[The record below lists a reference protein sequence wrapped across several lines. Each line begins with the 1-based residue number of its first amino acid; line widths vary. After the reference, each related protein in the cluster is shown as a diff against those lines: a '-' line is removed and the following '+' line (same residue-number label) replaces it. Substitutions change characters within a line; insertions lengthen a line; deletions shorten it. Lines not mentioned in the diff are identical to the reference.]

1 MPADRLADKPA
12 PVPVPLCDIALQY
25 RNHQDEIEAAVLG
38 VLRSGQAILGPVV
51 AAFENAIREY
61 CRSAFAVGMSS
72 GTDAQLAILMH
83 LGIGPGDAVITTP
96 FTFFATAGCV
106 SRVGARPIFCE
117 IEADT
122 FNLSPAA
129 VASYLGNVARRDAAG
144 VLRAPTGE
152 RIRAIAPVHLFGLCA
167 AMKEFMALGEAYGIP
182 VLEDASQAIG
192 AEYPFPEGRIGRAG
206 SMGEF
211 GWYSFFPSKNL
222 GAFGDAGLAVGRDAR
237 DEAAL
242 RAMRMHG
249 MDTQYFHRFVGGNFR
264 LDALQAAVLA
274 AKLPYLD
281 AWSDARRANAA
292 LYRELFE
299 ATGLSG
305 TITVPAE
312 PYAGAG
318 LRHHHIYHQYV
329 IRTPRRD
336 ALLAHLKS
344 CDIGCAVYYPLSLH
358 QQECFAS
365 LEYRAGDFPE
375 AERAA
380 HEVLALPVYPEL
392 TREQIHFVVASI
404 AEFHRC
410 G

>member
-1 MPADRLADKPA
+1 
-12 PVPVPLCDIALQY
+12 
-25 RNHQDEIEAAVLG
+25 
-38 VLRSGQAILGPVV
+38 
-51 AAFENAIREY
+51 
-61 CRSAFAVGMSS
+61 MSS

-106 SRVGARPIFCE
+106 SRVGARPIFCD

-129 VASYLGNVARRDAAG
+129 VASYLANVARRDAVG

-167 AMKEFMALGEAYGIP
+167 AMQEFLALGEAYGIP

-192 AEYPFPEGRIGRAG
+192 AEDPFAEGRTGSAG
-206 SMGEF
+206 SMGQF

-222 GAFGDAGLAVGRDAR
+222 GAFGDAGLAVGRDPA

-264 LDALQAAVLA
+264 IDALQAAVLSV
-274 AKLPYLD
+274 KLPHLD
-281 AWSDARRANAA
+281 GWSGARRANAA
-292 LYRELFE
+292 LYHQLFE
-299 ATGLSG
+299 TAALTGKV
-305 TITVPAE
+305 TVPAE
-312 PYAGAG
+312 PYAKAA
-318 LRHHHIYHQYV
+318 LRQHHIYHQYV

-336 ALLAHLKS
+336 ELLAHLKS
-344 CDIGCAVYYPLSLH
+344 CGIGCAVYYPLPLH
-358 QQECFAS
+358 LQECFAS
-365 LEYRAGDFPE
+365 LDYHAGDFPE
-375 AERAA
+375 SERAA
-380 HEVLALPVYPEL
+380 REVLALPVYPEL
-392 TREQIHFVVASI
+392 TREQITFVVDTI
-404 AEFHRC
+404 VEFVRR

>member
-1 MPADRLADKPA
+1 MQ
-12 PVPVPLCDIALQY
+12 VPLLDLKAQY
-25 RNHQDEIEAAVLG
+25 GPLRDSIEVR
-38 VLRSGQAILGPVV
+38 LREVVESQYFILGPVV
-51 AAFENAIREY
+51 AEFEVAIRDY

-106 SRVGARPIFCE
+106 SRVGARPIFCD

-129 VASYLGNVARRDAAG
+129 VASYLGNVARRDADG

-167 AMKEFMALGEAYGIP
+167 AMKEFLALGKAYGIP

-192 AEYPFPEGRIGRAG
+192 AEYPFPDGLRGDAG

-222 GAFGDAGLAVGRDAR
+222 GAFGDAGLAVGRDVR
-237 DEAAL
+237 DEAPL

-249 MDTQYFHRFVGGNFR
+249 MDTQYFHHFVGGNFR
-264 LDALQAAVLA
+264 LDALQAAVLSV
-274 AKLPYLD
+274 KLPHLD
-281 AWSDARRANAA
+281 GWSDARRDHAA
-292 LYRELFE
+292 LYRKLFE
-299 ATGLSG
+299 AAGLTGK
-305 TITVPAE
+305 ITLPAE
-312 PYAGAG
+312 PYAQAG

-336 ALLAHLKS
+336 ELLAHLKS
-344 CDIGCAVYYPLSLH
+344 CGIGCAVYYPLPLH
-358 QQECFAS
+358 LQECFAA
-365 LEYRAGDFPE
+365 LDYRAGAFPE
-375 AERAA
+375 SERAA
-380 HEVLALPVYPEL
+380 AEVLALPVYPEL
-392 TREQIHFVVASI
+392 TREQMIFVVESI
-404 AEFHRC
+404 AEFFRR

>member
-1 MPADRLADKPA
+1 MQ
-12 PVPVPLCDIALQY
+12 VPLLDLKAQY
-25 RNHQDEIEAAVLG
+25 G
-38 VLRSGQAILGPVV
+38 PLRAEMESRLREVVESQIFILGPVV
-51 AAFENAIREY
+51 AGFENAIREY

-83 LGIGPGDAVITTP
+83 LGICPGDAVITTP

-122 FNLSPAA
+122 FNLSPSA
-129 VASYLGNVARRDAAG
+129 VASYLGNVARRDAGG

-167 AMKEFMALGEAYGIP
+167 AMKEFIALGEAYGLP

-192 AEYPFPEGRIGRAG
+192 AEYPFPGGRTGGAG

-222 GAFGDAGLAVGRDAR
+222 GAFGDAGLAVGRDPR

-264 LDALQAAVLA
+264 LDALQAAVLS
-274 AKLPYLD
+274 AKLPHLD

-292 LYRELFE
+292 VYRELFE
-299 ATGLSG
+299 AAGL
-305 TITVPAE
+305 TEKITVPAE
-312 PYAGAG
+312 PYAAAG

-336 ALLAHLKS
+336 ELLAHLKA
-344 CDIGCAVYYPLSLH
+344 CDIGCAVYYPLPLH
-358 QQECFAS
+358 QQECFTS
-365 LEYRAGDFPE
+365 LDYHAGDFPE

-380 HEVLALPVYPEL
+380 REVLALPVYPEL
-392 TREQIHFVVASI
+392 TREQISFVVTSI
-404 AEFHRC
+404 AEFHRR

>member
-1 MPADRLADKPA
+1 MQ
-12 PVPVPLCDIALQY
+12 VPLLDLKAQY
-25 RNHQDEIEAAVLG
+25 GPLRETIEAR
-38 VLRSGQAILGPVV
+38 LREVVESQYFILGPVV
-51 AAFENAIREY
+51 AQFESSIRDY
-61 CRSAFAVGMSS
+61 CRSTFAVGMSS

-83 LGIGPGDAVITTP
+83 LGIGPGDAVLTTP

-106 SRVGARPIFCE
+106 SRVGARPIFCD

-129 VASYLGNVARRDAAG
+129 VASYLGNVARRDAEG

-167 AMKEFMALGEAYGIP
+167 AMQEFLALGEAYGIP

-192 AEYPFPEGRIGRAG
+192 AEYPFPDGRIGSAG
-206 SMGEF
+206 AMGEF

-222 GAFGDAGLAVGRDAR
+222 GAFGDAGLAVGRNAA
-237 DEAAL
+237 DEAAM

-264 LDALQAAVLA
+264 IDALQAAVLS

-281 AWSDARRANAA
+281 GWSDARRANAA
-292 LYRELFE
+292 LYRELFD
-299 ATGLSG
+299 AADRGG
-305 TITVPAE
+305 KVTVPAE
-312 PYAGAG
+312 PYAAAG
-318 LRHHHIYHQYV
+318 LRQPHIYHQYV

-336 ALLAHLKS
+336 ELLAHLKS
-344 CDIGCAVYYPLSLH
+344 REIGCAVYYPLPLH
-358 QQECFAS
+358 LQDCFAS
-365 LEYRAGDFPE
+365 LGYHAADFPE
-375 AERAA
+375 SERAA
-380 HEVLALPVYPEL
+380 REVLALPVYPEL
-392 TREQIHFVVASI
+392 TRKQISFVVETI
-404 AEFHRC
+404 VEFLRR

>member
-1 MPADRLADKPA
+1 MQ
-12 PVPVPLCDIALQY
+12 VPLLDLKAQY
-25 RNHQDEIEAAVLG
+25 GPLRESIEAS
-38 VLRSGQAILGPVV
+38 LREVVESQQFILGPVV
-51 AAFENAIREY
+51 DQFENEVRAY

-106 SRVGARPIFCE
+106 SRVGARPIFCD
-117 IEADT
+117 IEGDT

-129 VASYLGNVARRDAAG
+129 VASYLANVARRDAGG

-152 RIRAIAPVHLFGLCA
+152 RIRALAPVHLFGLCA
-167 AMKEFMALGEAYGIP
+167 AMQEFLALGEAYGIP

-192 AEYPFPEGRIGRAG
+192 AEYPFPEGRTGSAG
-206 SMGEF
+206 AMGQF

-222 GAFGDAGLAVGRDAR
+222 GAFGDAGLAVGRDPA

-264 LDALQAAVLA
+264 IDAMQAAVLA
-274 AKLPYLD
+274 VKLPHLD
-281 AWSDARRANAA
+281 GWSDARRANAA
-292 LYRELFE
+292 LYRQLFE
-299 ATGLSG
+299 AAALTGKV
-305 TITVPAE
+305 TVPAE
-312 PYAGAG
+312 PYAKAG

-336 ALLAHLKS
+336 ELLAHLKS
-344 CDIGCAVYYPLSLH
+344 RGIGCAVYYPLPLH
-358 QQECFAS
+358 LQECFAS
-365 LEYRAGDFPE
+365 LDYGAGDFPE
-375 AERAA
+375 SERAA
-380 HEVLALPVYPEL
+380 REVLALPVYPEL
-392 TREQIHFVVASI
+392 TREQITFVVETI
-404 AEFHRC
+404 VEFIRR

>member
-1 MPADRLADKPA
+1 MQ
-12 PVPVPLCDIALQY
+12 VPLLDLKAQY
-25 RNHQDEIEAAVLG
+25 GPLRESIEASVRE
-38 VLRSGQAILGPVV
+38 VVESQQFILGPVV
-51 AAFENAIREY
+51 AQFENEIRAY

-106 SRVGARPIFCE
+106 SRVGARPIFCD

-129 VASYLGNVARRDAAG
+129 VASYLANVARRDAVG

-167 AMKEFMALGEAYGIP
+167 AMQEFLALGEAYGIP

-192 AEYPFPEGRIGRAG
+192 AEYPFAEGRTGSAG
-206 SMGEF
+206 SMGQF

-222 GAFGDAGLAVGRDAR
+222 GAFGDAGLAVGRDPA

-264 LDALQAAVLA
+264 IDALQAAVLSV
-274 AKLPYLD
+274 KLPHLD
-281 AWSDARRANAA
+281 GWSDARRANAA
-292 LYRELFE
+292 LYRQLFE
-299 ATGLSG
+299 TAALTGKV
-305 TITVPAE
+305 TVPAE
-312 PYAGAG
+312 PYAKAA
-318 LRHHHIYHQYV
+318 LRQHHIYHQYV

-336 ALLAHLKS
+336 ELLAHLKS
-344 CDIGCAVYYPLSLH
+344 CGIGCAVYYPLPLH
-358 QQECFAS
+358 LQECFAS
-365 LEYRAGDFPE
+365 LDYHAGDFPE
-375 AERAA
+375 SERAA
-380 HEVLALPVYPEL
+380 REVLALPVYPEL
-392 TREQIHFVVASI
+392 TREQITFVVDTI
-404 AEFHRC
+404 VEFVRR